1 MPTTKPRERD
11 PRPVGDPQPGQSEP
25 NPQPIGDPKQ
35 EEPGPDANNR
45 GSASSWELVASKK
58 VDDLSKHESKHD
70 TDPKHDPKH
79 DPKRNAREKT
89 PDGTEHEARQPSDG
103 GSKPGNTRK

>member
-35 EEPGPDANNR
+35 EEPGPDAKD
-45 GSASSWELVASKK
+45 GLASTSWEVVASKK

-79 DPKRNAREKT
+79 NAREKT
-89 PDGTEHEARQPSDG
+89 LDGTEHETRQPPDD
-103 GSKPGNTRK
+103 GSKPGKTRK